1 MSVTSRSAD
10 SSLRIIGP
18 FYSAI
23 RAIVSFFAR
32 PRLLVNLLVLT
43 VVIVIVAATL
53 LNLAEGALGGEPD
66 FRIWRNAFWYMVSS
80 VAGIGV
86 GARAPLT
93 ETGRTLAIVAGVAGS
108 ALKGIFTA
116 AVASAFVNHLI
127 LEGKGLG
134 DYDLTDH
141 ILICG
146 WNGNAKEMLKVLDEE
161 AYGQGVKIVLLAD
174 LPENPLPQ
182 SRIKFVR
189 GDATLDT
196 DLERASAKNARSA
209 ILLSDESHGPV
220 DGATSD
226 ARTVLTS
233 LAVES
238 ANNQIYT
245 VAEVRD
251 PLNRRHFA
259 RTKTD
264 ELVASSELAGGL
276 LARSALNPGVGHVF
290 ETLMRLDRS
299 AEVYVMPAPL
309 SCIGKSF
316 EHALKFLHHERN
328 VILIGVQNAG
338 SVTLNPPSTRML
350 TAADQ
355 MIIVA
360 DTKPATL

>member
-1 MSVTSRSAD
+1 M
-10 SSLRIIGP
+10 
-18 FYSAI
+18 F
-23 RAIVSFFAR
+23 
-32 PRLLVNLLVLT
+32 
-43 VVIVIVAATL
+43 
-53 LNLAEGALGGEPD
+53 
-66 FRIWRNAFWYMVSS
+66 SS

-93 ETGRTLAIVAGVAGS
+93 ESGRTLAIIAGVSGS

-116 AVASAFVNHLI
+116 AVASAFVNRLI

-134 DYDLTDH
+134 DYDLNDH

-189 GDATLDT
+189 GDSTLDT
-196 DLERASAKNARSA
+196 DLERASAKSARSA
-209 ILLSDESHGPV
+209 ILLADESHGQV
-220 DGATSD
+220 DSATAD

-238 ANNQIYT
+238 ANNRIYT

-264 ELVASSELAGGL
+264 ELVASSELAGGI

-299 AEVYVMPAPL
+299 AEVYVVPPPM
-309 SCIGKSF
+309 SCVGKSF
-316 EHALKFLHHERN
+316 EHALKFLHKERN
-328 VILIGVQNAG
+328 VILIGMQDAK
-338 SVTLNPPSTRML
+338 SVSLNPPSTRTV
-350 TAADQ
+350 TAADRL
-355 MIIVA
+355 IIIS
-360 DTKPATL
+360 DTKPAGL